1 MSICLS
7 GTACSFGE
15 AKQHSKDLP
24 DKASEKKPIT
34 QDKNQTKKT
43 KAQLY
48 DDVYETT
55 SKKYTS
61 VFDIDPL
68 ADDVNYFVSNDLF
81 LNASNASMYQRKEK
95 LLIEL
100 SLEEP
105 PEEIAS
111 LAVLTADE
119 PVVIKKVRT
128 ISDNEEEYRKVFSN
142 NFKISFLSKNK
153 EKPLNINFSNNEYIT
168 TYPTYI
174 DENISIIYV
183 ETKGIS
189 LRPEYYSWSSCLY
202 LYHKK
207 SNKIMDF
214 SPEGCVW
221 QDIKR
226 TGVTKKNDYERDEVY
241 LNEVKVK
248 NGIYTI
254 SFNNVPRLQN
264 SQVDFS
270 KEKTLTYKFKSNLE
284 NDGSQF
290 QLVDCDYRYKKSN
303 KLIKEHRECDYSLD

>member
-1 MSICLS
+1 MKSKLIVLPLILS
-7 GTACSFGE
+7 LSSCDFSEPAQTNHNFLNKEIIQKKE
-15 AKQHSKDLP
+15 AKTNFSQKSISNQNLHNNDSTIP
-24 DKASEKKPIT
+24 D
-34 QDKNQTKKT
+34 N
-43 KAQLY
+43 
-48 DDVYETT
+48 T
-55 SKKYTS
+55 S
-61 VFDIDPL
+61 
-68 ADDVNYFVSNDLF
+68 YFVLNDLY
-81 LNASNASMYQRKEK
+81 LDASNANMYQRKEK
-95 LLIEL
+95 LLVEL

-105 PEEIAS
+105 PEKIIP

-119 PVVIKKVRT
+119 PVVVKKVRT
-128 ISDNEEEYRKVFSN
+128 INDNEEEYRKVFSN
-142 NFKISFLSKNK
+142 DFKISLLSKNK
-153 EKPLNINFSNNEYIT
+153 EKPLNINFSNNEYIA
-168 TYPTYI
+168 TYPTYM

-202 LYHKK
+202 LYHKN

-226 TGVTKKNDYERDEVY
+226 TRVTKKSDYERDEVY
-241 LNEVKVK
+241 LNEVKLK

-270 KEKTLTYKFKSNLE
+270 KEKTLTYKFKLNLE
-284 NDGSQF
+284 NNGSQF

-303 KLIKEHRECDYSLD
+303 QLVKEHRECDYSLY